1 MSFMQYT
8 TNYTTTFMHSFGIF
22 IAFLTIFL
30 IAGCN
35 EDPYYFT
42 YDYSDAPSFPNVS
55 EAIEI
60 INYDDGLVVYIM
72 ERGIGTQEVTIRDN
86 IFLYYTTFRGGTSRD
101 NIIDSSYLNG
111 SQASTQFAEIGT
123 YQSSRG
129 VGFVRGVLGMT
140 EGEHRVIQAPDS
152 LNSYGDLVYWNI
164 ILDYISY

>member
-1 MSFMQYT
+1 MQYT
-8 TNYTTTFMHSFGIF
+8 ITYFSTTMHSFAIF
-22 IAFLTIFL
+22 IAVLTTIL
-30 IAGCN
+30 ISGCK

-60 INYDDGLVVYIM
+60 INYEDGLVVYIM
-72 ERGIGTQEVTIRDN
+72 DRGIGGQKVTIRDN

-123 YQSSRG
+123 YQRSRG

-152 LNSYGDLVYWNI
+152 LNSYGDLVYWDI
-164 ILDYISY
+164 MLDYIAY

>member
-1 MSFMQYT
+1 MQNNT
-8 TNYTTTFMHSFGIF
+8 SYTTTSVHSFGIF
-22 IAFLTIFL
+22 IAFLTIVL
-30 IAGCN
+30 IVGCE

-42 YDYSDAPSFPNVS
+42 YDYSDAPNFPNLL
-55 EAIEI
+55 EAKEI

-72 ERGIGTQEVTIRDN
+72 ERGTGTQKVTIRDN

-101 NIIDSSYLNG
+101 NIVDSSYLNG

-140 EGEHRVIQAPDS
+140 EGEHRVIQVPDS
-152 LNSYGDLVYWNI
+152 LNTYGDLVYWNLT
-164 ILDYISY
+164 LDYIAY

>member
-1 MSFMQYT
+1 MQNN
-8 TNYTTTFMHSFGIF
+8 TNYTTTSMHSFGIF
-22 IAFLTIFL
+22 IAFFTIAL
-30 IAGCN
+30 IVGCEEN
-35 EDPYYFT
+35 PYYFT
-42 YDYSDAPSFPNVS
+42 YDYSDAPSFPNLL

-72 ERGIGTQEVTIRDN
+72 ERGTGTQKVTIRDN

-101 NIIDSSYLNG
+101 NIVDSSYLNG

-140 EGEHRVIQAPDS
+140 EGEHRVIQVPDS
-152 LNSYGDLVYWNI
+152 LNTYRDLVYWNLT
-164 ILDYISY
+164 LDYIAY

>member
-1 MSFMQYT
+1 MQYT
-8 TNYTTTFMHSFGIF
+8 ITYFSTTMHSFAIF
-22 IAFLTIFL
+22 IAVLTTIL
-30 IAGCN
+30 ISGCK

-55 EAIEI
+55 KAIEI
-60 INYDDGLVVYIM
+60 INYEDGLVVYIM
-72 ERGIGTQEVTIRDN
+72 DRGIGGQEVTIRDN

-123 YQSSRG
+123 YQRSRG

-152 LNSYGDLVYWNI
+152 LNSYGDLVYWDI
-164 ILDYISY
+164 MLDYIAY

>member
-1 MSFMQYT
+1 MQNNT
-8 TNYTTTFMHSFGIF
+8 SYTTTSMHSFGIF
-22 IAFLTIFL
+22 IAFLTIVL
-30 IAGCN
+30 IIGCE

-42 YDYSDAPSFPNVS
+42 YDYSDAPSFPNLL

-72 ERGIGTQEVTIRDN
+72 EHGTGTQKVTIRDN

-101 NIIDSSYLNG
+101 NIVDSSFLNG

-140 EGEHRVIQAPDS
+140 EGEHRVIQVPDS
-152 LNSYGDLVYWNI
+152 LNTYRDLVYWNLT
-164 ILDYISY
+164 LDYIAY